1 METPMKFVLR
11 LVLNL
16 VLRLALIAVL
26 ATLIL
31 GLPAQAED
39 LDAGE
44 VQVGTR
50 LVCNTQN
57 EALRFVRLYS
67 GDAEAALRIVNAEES
82 DPTACDIVP
91 VLYFVASR
99 LASAR
104 TGNATFNIVKIL
116 VIGVVTSDGVRTV
129 LPTEYF
135 SALAVDERDA

>member
-1 METPMKFVLR
+1 MKFVVR
-11 LVLNL
+11 LVLNF

-26 ATLIL
+26 AALIL

-50 LVCNTQN
+50 LVCNTQH
-57 EALRFVRLYS
+57 EAFRFVKLYS

-82 DPTACDIVP
+82 DPTACEIIP
-91 VLYFVASR
+91 VIYSVGSR
-99 LASAR
+99 LGSAR
-104 TGNATFNIVKIL
+104 TENATFNIVKIL
-116 VIGVVTSDGVRTV
+116 VIGIVTSDGVRTV

>member
-1 METPMKFVLR
+1 MKFVLR

-16 VLRLALIAVL
+16 ALRLALIAVL

-39 LDAGE
+39 LGAGE
-44 VQVGTR
+44 IQVSTQ
-50 LVCNTQN
+50 LVCNTQH
-57 EALRFVRLYS
+57 EAFRFARLYS

-82 DPTACDIVP
+82 DQTACAIIP
-91 VLYFVASR
+91 VIYSVGSR
-99 LASAR
+99 LGSAR
-104 TGNATFNIVKIL
+104 TKTGSTTFNIVKIL
-116 VIGVVTSDGVRTV
+116 VIGVVTTGGVRTV

>member
-1 METPMKFVLR
+1 MKSVLR

-39 LDAGE
+39 LGAGE
-44 VQVGTR
+44 IQVGIR
-50 LVCNTQN
+50 LVCNTQH
-57 EALRFVRLYS
+57 EAFRFVKLYS
-67 GDAEAALRIVNAEES
+67 GDAETALRIVNAEES

-91 VLYFVASR
+91 VLYFVGSR
-99 LASAR
+99 LGSAR
-104 TGNATFNIVKIL
+104 TGKATFNIVKIL
-116 VIGVVTSDGVRTV
+116 IIGVVTSDGVRTV
-129 LPTEYF
+129 PPTEYF